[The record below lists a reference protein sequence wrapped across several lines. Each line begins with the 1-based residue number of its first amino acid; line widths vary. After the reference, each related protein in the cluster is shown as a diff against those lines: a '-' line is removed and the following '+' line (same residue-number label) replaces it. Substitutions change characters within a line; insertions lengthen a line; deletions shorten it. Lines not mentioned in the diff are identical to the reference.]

1 MNFDLTLKLIVVNIL
16 MKKIIITSL
25 VESTFIISK
34 IMKLLWKTIGNGS
47 NKH

>member
-16 MKKIIITSL
+16 MKKIITSL